1 MNEALQFS
9 KLASGLL
16 RNLQEVSESTEED
29 DAVHAQSI
37 ELILDAFS
45 SVDRIISLRKPEE
58 PDEHQLERPNDDDD
72 PVN

>member
-1 MNEALQFS
+1 MIEALQFS

-37 ELILDAFS
+37 QLILES
-45 SVDRIISLRKPEE
+45 YERVEYLISQRKL
-58 PDEHQLERPNDDDD
+58 PDETPADTEHLDDSDD
-72 PVN
+72 SVN